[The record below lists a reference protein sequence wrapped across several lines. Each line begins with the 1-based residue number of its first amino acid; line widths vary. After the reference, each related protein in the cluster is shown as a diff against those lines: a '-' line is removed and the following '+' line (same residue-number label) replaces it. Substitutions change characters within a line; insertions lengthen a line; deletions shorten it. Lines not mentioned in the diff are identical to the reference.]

1 MVIVR
6 VPYVLGG
13 EVGSAQL
20 TRCTS
25 GCARRDRMSGPR
37 LLAKAAGMLVAKTQF
52 QRDLHR
58 LNPYPA
64 LKDRA

>member
-1 MVIVR
+1 
-6 VPYVLGG
+6 
-13 EVGSAQL
+13 
-20 TRCTS
+20 
-25 GCARRDRMSGPR
+25 MSGPR

-64 LKDRA
+64 LKDGRDYSGQIDDPFDALALDAAGLDQGISQRLNG